1 MAVLTAPTNEIL
13 RLQED
18 LKRAL
23 KKPVEKRHWGMVIDM
38 RKCTGC
44 HSCTVAC
51 IAENKLP
58 PGVVY
63 RPVIDQEKGI
73 YPHVGRSFLP
83 RPCQHCGDAPCVRA
97 CPVGASY
104 KRPDGIV
111 GLDYDKCVGCR
122 YCIAA
127 CPYGARTFDFGE
139 YYTAATP
146 ALQDYEK
153 LSSFEYGKKRPRD
166 GKSSPVGNV
175 RKCTFCL
182 HRLDA
187 GMLPACVTTCIGHAT
202 YFGDLNDPNSL
213 VAELAARPNATVLKP
228 EMGTKPSVYYLI

>member
-1 MAVLTAPTNEIL
+1 MAVLTAPANEIL
-13 RLQED
+13 RMQDD

-23 KKPVEKRHWGMVIDM
+23 KKPVEKRHWVMVIDQ

-63 RPVIDQEKGI
+63 RPVIDQEKGV

-83 RPCQHCGDAPCVRA
+83 RPCMHCANAPCVQA

-104 KRPDGIV
+104 RRPDGVV
-111 GLDYDKCVGCR
+111 GINYDKCVGCR

-139 YYTAATP
+139 FYTAGTP
-146 ALQDYEK
+146 AVQEYEK
-153 LSSFEYGKKRPRD
+153 LPAFEYGKKRPRD
-166 GKSSPVGNV
+166 GKSVPVGNA

-182 HRLDA
+182 HRLEA

-202 YFGDLNDPNSL
+202 YFGDISDPDSL
-213 VAELAARPNATVLKP
+213 VAELVARPNAHVLKP
-228 EMGTKPSVYYLI
+228 ELGTRPSVYYLI